1 MHFFLTKRKRTMNT
15 QREREAKADADLRFW
30 NYGQAVKARPYLR
43 TILGSL
49 REHSLNLASAR
60 MRLERLDTHAGR
72 PDRQTLILRADA
84 AREAEQADRD
94 FHETILEL
102 NALDV
107 YSVDPARGLAM
118 IPFKKGDKLA
128 WYVFDLFAPQGL
140 VGWRFH
146 SDPVE
151 TRRPLAEQLD
161 RRLVDQILASR
172 SETTLTE
179 NPR

>member
-1 MHFFLTKRKRTMNT
+1 MNT
-15 QREREAKADADLRFW
+15 QRDQEAKPDNDLRFW
-30 NYGQAVKARPYLR
+30 TYGQAVKARPYLR
-43 TILGSL
+43 AILGSL
-49 REHSLNLASAR
+49 REHALNLHGAR
-60 MRLERLDTHAGR
+60 IRLERLDSGAGR
-72 PDRQTLILRADA
+72 PDRETLNGRADA
-84 AREAEQADRD
+84 AREVDQADRD
-94 FHETILEL
+94 FHETIHEL

-118 IPFKKGDKLA
+118 IPFKKGNDLA

-146 SDPVE
+146 SDPAE

-172 SETTLTE
+172 SATTLTE
-179 NPR
+179 NSR